1 MTWHDLPTLPGRSG
15 WMRGYFW
22 IQDLV
27 ELNPLNPL
35 NALKAQRKLVGGF
48 KHYLFC
54 IIYGII
60 LPIDFHIFQD
70 GWNHQPEKM
79 FDAEI
84 LWFVHCAPLLRI
96 APRHLAIRQV
106 KSSKMAFNSV
116 LTELPLR
123 QQKKGHMKMDKVWWT
138 LRYVVIHY
146 LYWVVN
152 YYIYIY
158 IIFVGFFLMSDI
170 KVYVW
175 GITNINQQLT
185 ADLGWFGGLGT
196 RTPHAPR
203 CREATT
209 SARSWNHFLLLQE
222 SGRPVVWQAAT
233 KFLAVSRQQ

>member
-1 MTWHDLPTLPGRSG
+1 
-15 WMRGYFW
+15 
-22 IQDLV
+22 
-27 ELNPLNPL
+27 
-35 NALKAQRKLVGGF
+35 
-48 KHYLFC
+48 
-54 IIYGII
+54 
-60 LPIDFHIFQD
+60 
-70 GWNHQPEKM
+70 M

-84 LWFVHCAPLLRI
+84 LWFVHCAPCYGSR
-96 APRHLAIRQV
+96 P
-106 KSSKMAFNSV
+106 
-116 LTELPLR
+116 
-123 QQKKGHMKMDKVWWT
+123 GT
-138 LRYVVIHY
+138 LRSVRWNPAKWPSTRFSPSCLFDSKKKAIWKWIKFDE
-146 LYWVVN
+146 LWDMLLSIICIGWLITIC
-152 YYIYIY
+152 IYIY

-222 SGRPVVWQAAT
+222 SGRPVVRQAAT

>member
-1 MTWHDLPTLPGRSG
+1 MVETTNQKKCSMLKFFGSSTVPPCYGSRPGTLRSVR
-15 WMRGYFW
+15 W
-22 IQDLV
+22 
-27 ELNPLNPL
+27 NPAKWPST
-35 NALKAQRKLVGGF
+35 RF
-48 KHYLFC
+48 SPSCLF
-54 IIYGII
+54 
-60 LPIDFHIFQD
+60 D
-70 GWNHQPEKM
+70 
-79 FDAEI
+79 
-84 LWFVHCAPLLRI
+84 
-96 APRHLAIRQV
+96 
-106 KSSKMAFNSV
+106 SK
-116 LTELPLR
+116 
-123 QQKKGHMKMDKVWWT
+123 KKGHMKMDKVWWT